1 MQWRVEGS
9 LAELSPG
16 MLNII
21 TMVTISQDSLAGPGI
36 FFRGQTTGPGRGQ
49 FDSITSISS
58 WITRCCAAKSFRHV
72 DTSLS
77 PRTTV

>member
-21 TMVTISQDSLAGPGI
+21 TMVTISQHSLAGPGS
-36 FFRGQTTGPGRGQ
+36 FFRGQTTGPDCEK
-49 FDSITSISS
+49 FDSITSTSS
-58 WITRCCAAKSFRHV
+58 WITRCCAAESFRHV
-72 DTSLS
+72 DTSLA